1 MLKKFRHL
9 ETDVFIYE
17 QEDETIRLLQVDK
30 FYPLSK
36 IVSEEGTVKAKINCS
51 YFTNQYVL
59 GRNQGDLFNNTHDQE
74 GFYDLVFLKDGSYR
88 LGQFKSWNYKENVLA
103 GFSVAS
109 VLNENG
115 VDVSKVSTAIESN
128 TKLTSRNPQTA
139 IAVLKTG
146 KVLLIVSD
154 GRTTQNKGLNGL
166 ELREF
171 IKANY
176 DVELLCQLDG
186 GGSSE
191 MIVDGKIVNKP
202 SDGKERPMFNG
213 LALIEIPETQK
224 AMFPLK
230 NTWVSQ
236 PMNGDLSH
244 KGTKAIDFGWLIA
257 KPDYQLYAPFDGKVV
272 WADDISKGGMIAF
285 QSDYPVEYADGT
297 IDYMTVLTA
306 HDNNRPV
313 PGKKFKQGQ
322 AYSSMG
328 TAGGVSK
335 HCHIEVQKGKFKSYT
350 GTSKQQ
356 YGNVYVFPNTIEPY
370 KALFIDDSIYIKPDS
385 DPYKD
390 KWVNVLKTT
399 LLQPQERDE
408 TKNQVEV
415 LADSVRCRK
424 SPNGEIIKGLYCP
437 KGLYNILEI
446 KEDGYVW
453 VRLADDLWIAT
464 NDKDGWTK
472 TYLKENS
479 DSEVEEL
486 NRQIA
491 NLNSQIQALQDE
503 KTKLEQEHQ
512 EEVSTLTSQL
522 NKAQS
527 INKSCNQYA
536 QLILNLTKE
545 NENGNRKNC

>member
-1 MLKKFRHL
+1 MYQKLRYL
-9 ETDVFIYE
+9 NTDIHIYS

-30 FYPLSK
+30 KYTLSK

-51 YFTNQYVL
+51 YFTNDYVL
-59 GRNQGDLFNNTHDQE
+59 GRNQGDLYNNTHDQE
-74 GFYDLVFLKDGSYR
+74 GFYDLVFTNDGKYH
-88 LGQFKSWNYKENVLA
+88 LGQFKSWDYQSNVLA
-103 GFSVAS
+103 GFSVAT
-109 VLNENG
+109 VLIENG

-128 TKLTSRNPQTA
+128 SKITSRSPQTA
-139 IAVLKTG
+139 VLVLKNG
-146 KVLLIVSD
+146 KVVFIVAD
-154 GRTTQNKGLNGL
+154 GRTTHNKGLTGL
-166 ELREF
+166 ELRSFVREQF
-171 IKANY
+171 P

-191 MIVDGKIVNKP
+191 MIVNGEIVNKP
-202 SDGKERPMFNG
+202 SDGIERKMFNG
-213 LALIEIPETQK
+213 LALIEVPETQK

-244 KGTKAIDFGWLIA
+244 KGTKAIDFGWLEA
-257 KPDYQLYAPFDGKVV
+257 KKDYTLYAPFDGKVV
-272 WADDISKGGMIAF
+272 WADDISKGGMIAL

-306 HDNNRPV
+306 HDNNRPAK
-313 PGKKFKQGQ
+313 GKKFKQGQ

-370 KALFIDDSIYIKPDS
+370 KALFVDSSIYIRPDD

-415 LADSVRCRK
+415 LADSIRCRK
-424 SPNGEIIKGLYCP
+424 SPNGEIIKDLFCP
-437 KGLYNILEI
+437 KGLYDILEI

-472 TYLKENS
+472 TYLKSS
-479 DSEVEEL
+479 DDIEEL
-486 NRQIA
+486 NKQIA
-491 NLNSQIQALQDE
+491 NLNSQIKALQDE
-503 KTKLEQEHQ
+503 KSKLEQEHL
-512 EEVSTLTSQL
+512 EEVSALTSAL
-522 NKAQS
+522 NKSQS

-545 NENGNRKNC
+545 E